1 MVTTQRSGLE
11 VFNTQGCAACH
22 TIDGV
27 GGTGGPDLS
36 RAGFRWDK
44 EAIRTQI
51 VTPKDRSMPAYDK
64 LSPQALDDLVE
75 YLSSLQ

>member
-1 MVTTQRSGLE
+1 MVTTQLSGLE
-11 VFNTQGCAACH
+11 VFNSQGCAACH

-36 RAGFRWDK
+36 RAGFRWD
-44 EAIRTQI
+44 EASIRSQI
-51 VTPKDRSMPAYDK
+51 VTPKDESMPAYDK

-75 YLSSLQ
+75 YLVSLQ